1 MSLYKDY
8 LTVRVP
14 KLLQELTP
22 ETRATFGVLT
32 PQRMVEHLIQVSKS
46 TAKDY
51 GPPAEELTPSQEGF
65 MRFVK
70 KGAHFQYRHKDIKTE
85 DLPHPRMANLEEAI
99 ALVPEAIARMYR
111 FDRDHTFYNQM
122 MGTLTFEEMELLHY
136 KHYQHHLQ
144 RQFGLGL

>member
-1 MSLYKDY
+1 MSTYKNY

-14 KLLQELTP
+14 ELLKELTP
-22 ETRATFGVLT
+22 ETRATFGVLS
-32 PQRMVEHLIQVSKS
+32 PQHMVEHLVQVSKS

-51 GPPAEELTPSQEGF
+51 GPAPEEFTKSQESF

-85 DLPHPRMANLEEAI
+85 DLPAPRMQNLKEAI
-99 ALVPEAIARMYR
+99 DLVPGAIARMYS
-111 FDRDHTFYNQM
+111 FDSDHVFYNQM
-122 MGTLTFEEMELLHY
+122 MGAFTFEEMELFHY